1 MNEAEVSSLVEKYD
15 QESRYRRLSGWQ
27 GKFATFWLAAMSLF
41 HLYTAGITAMPI
53 TIQRAIHL
61 TFAIVAVYVLYPAT
75 RRGDKL
81 RAPWYDWLLA
91 AAAGSVVGY
100 IAVFFNEIARRGAEP
115 LGYEIFLGVAAILLV
130 IEAGRR
136 VVRPRAPV
144 PQRALPAL
152 LLLRLLRAGDVPDS
166 RIFSEQDNTAH
177 VPDLR
182 GHLRS
187 RARSLINLRHSLYNL
202 RSLPQQKRRRE
213 IFQRARACARGR
225 KPGRPRQSRRRRLGA
240 ARHDNGSSV
249 ANVATTG
256 TFTITAHEK
265 GRIRT
270 ALRWRGRSL
279 RLDREA
285 S

>member
-15 QESRYRRLSGWQ
+15 QESRYRRLSGRQ
-27 GKFATFWLAAMSLF
+27 GKFVTFWLAAMSLF

-91 AAAGSVVGY
+91 AAAGGAVGY

-136 VVRPRAPV
+136 VVGLVLPCLSVLFLLYCYFGYYAPGMF
-144 PQRALPAL
+144 QIRGYSLNRIIQHMYLTSEGIFGLALGVSATF
-152 LLLRLLRAGDVPDS
+152 V
-166 RIFSEQDNTAH
+166 I
-177 VPDLR
+177 V
-182 GHLRS
+182 
-187 RARSLINLRHSLYNL
+187 
-202 RSLPQQKRRRE
+202 
-213 IFQRARACARGR
+213 
-225 KPGRPRQSRRRRLGA
+225 
-240 ARHDNGSSV
+240 SS
-249 ANVATTG
+249 
-256 TFTITAHEK
+256 
-265 GRIRT
+265 
-270 ALRWRGRSL
+270 
-279 RLDREA
+279 
-285 S
+285 